1 MKSYKKYSNWLDSF
15 EQTELLVDDKYFKTD
30 GSVARKV
37 DKQNKFKHYFGDTT
51 VFELDEN
58 TKSKIA
64 RIISILYKQL
74 PECFCERIHSYTI
87 HMTLHDLSSA
97 EKIEDVKAEVE
108 ENEKR
113 IRELLKTN
121 PIFPQTIRMTTN
133 NIYNSCHISLVMGLK
148 PADRY
153 EYEKLLKIYELF
165 DKVRDLKRPLVPH
178 ITLGYYNQYGF
189 DEDLV
194 RKLKKLVKELNQ
206 QSFEVVL
213 DTQKLVYQTFTSM
226 NDYRTVLKLTDL

>member
-1 MKSYKKYSNWLDSF
+1 MTDYDKYSNWLDSF

-30 GSVARKV
+30 GSVAQKV
-37 DKQNKFKHYFGDTT
+37 NIQNRFKPFYGDTT
-51 VFELDEN
+51 VFELDEE

-64 RIISILYKQL
+64 RITSILYETVHQ
-74 PECFCERIHSYTI
+74 CFCEKLHSHTI

-97 EKIEDVKAEVE
+97 ERLEEVKVEVE

-121 PIFPQTIRMTTN
+121 PILPQTIRMTTN
-133 NIYNSCHISLVMGLK
+133 NVYNSCHISLVMGLK

-153 EYEKLLKIYELF
+153 EYKKLLKIYELF

-194 RKLKKLVKELNQ
+194 RKLKKLIKELNQ